1 MKQNKTCH
9 VSSSS
14 GILLILSPFCQ
25 DLQIELDSLHHLWPK
40 TIVFIFVFSLFSLFH
55 LKKNKIQSGRVWYGA
70 GGAVEFGSINPI
82 KINLITVWLNYLEQ
96 VVDPFDIE
104 WQQINKYFKLGY
116 QNFTASIFIGFA
128 SENLI
133 ERRANLFSFFRCC
146 CCFFININKTMKKNT
161 NKSN

>member
-1 MKQNKTCH
+1 MSCFLLRYFAHSVPFLPRLTNWAGLPSPPLAKNYRLHLRFFLYFRCSIFKKTK
-9 VSSSS
+9 S
-14 GILLILSPFCQ
+14 
-25 DLQIELDSLHHLWPK
+25 
-40 TIVFIFVFSLFSLFH
+40 
-55 LKKNKIQSGRVWYGA
+55 RVVECVMGQ
-70 GGAVEFGSINPI
+70 GGGLEVGSINPI

-146 CCFFININKTMKKNT
+146 CCCFFININKTMKKNT